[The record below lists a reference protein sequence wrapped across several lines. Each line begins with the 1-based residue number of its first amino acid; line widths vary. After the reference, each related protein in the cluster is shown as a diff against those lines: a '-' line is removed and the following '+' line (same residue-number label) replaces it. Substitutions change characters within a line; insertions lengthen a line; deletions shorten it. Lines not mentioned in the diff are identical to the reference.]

1 MADEGLELGPID
13 YLVVEWKGS
22 RPHGEL
28 APHMVDLVERG
39 IIRILDLAF
48 VAKDEAGNGELLD
61 LDALTGEVTELEVFA
76 GAASGLLDEGDR
88 EDAAAV
94 LEPGSA
100 AAILVY
106 ENTWA
111 APFAT
116 ALRGSGGQV
125 VASGRIT
132 VDDMLAALEAAG
144 A

>member
-48 VAKDEAGNGELLD
+48 VAKDEAGNVELVD
-61 LDALTGEVTELEVFA
+61 LAALTGEVTELEVFA

-106 ENTWA
+106 ENTW
-111 APFAT
+111 
-116 ALRGSGGQV
+116 
-125 VASGRIT
+125 
-132 VDDMLAALEAAG
+132 
-144 A
+144 